1 MNKIQYIFVLSFV
14 ILNFA
19 IHAQQEA
26 YNEEFE
32 FEIISSEEVLENRP
46 EIEALRVNFVNDE
59 TLNFC
64 KSLKNNPQLREV
76 QLYGATQDAINC
88 LSSVLGEV
96 ITHLLIYD
104 CVDSIVLPSFPNL
117 SVLIIESHELVSLDM
132 TNSVLDSL
140 AILAINSE
148 KLVDWKSK
156 HAYAQ
161 LELIDLNSPNLNT
174 FPIHSLPRIY
184 QLSLSASFDQIPSFL
199 CECGDLELI
208 SIDNNKNISV
218 DDCFKEKI
226 LNGYYSN
233 LTIREGENGLVI
245 LEYLSK
251 DRQ

>member
-1 MNKIQYIFVLSFV
+1 MIQYITVLIVV

-32 FEIISSEEVLENRP
+32 FEIISSDEVLENRP
-46 EIEALRVNFVNDE
+46 EIEALIVNFINDE
-59 TLNFC
+59 TSYFC
-64 KSLKNNPQLREV
+64 KSLANNPQLREV

-104 CVDSIVLPSFPNL
+104 CVDSIVIPSFPKL
-117 SVLIIESHELVSLDM
+117 SVLVIESHELVSLDM
-132 TNSVLDSL
+132 TNSALDSL
-140 AILAINSE
+140 AILEIESE
-148 KLVDWKSK
+148 KLVNWKSK
-156 HAYAQ
+156 HAYPELA
-161 LELIDLNSPNLNT
+161 LIDLNCSNLIT

-184 QLSLSASFDQIPSFL
+184 QLSLSASLDQIPTFL
-199 CECGDLELI
+199 CECSDLELI
-208 SIDNNKNISV
+208 SIENYKDISI

-226 LNGYYSN
+226 LNGHYSN
-233 LTIREGENGLVI
+233 LTIREGENGPVI